1 MDDLLSHTDVGE
13 HERTRQH
20 RQLQNKYL
28 TFIQQLNSRRTES
41 SLSCSEEQREMSSN
55 LPAGCVPSPI
65 QEPVAVTVIPVQ
77 EPLTVLQA
85 VGVRELPVQATIV
98 QTPVSLQAPPAKVL
112 PPSSILTP
120 PPTGEATS
128 QRKQK
133 RPRIRFVNYLE
144 EDDRPSRRSRHLR
157 NSHPHKYSQEEED

>member
-1 MDDLLSHTDVGE
+1 
-13 HERTRQH
+13 
-20 RQLQNKYL
+20 
-28 TFIQQLNSRRTES
+28 
-41 SLSCSEEQREMSSN
+41 MSSN
-55 LPAGCVPSPI
+55 LPAGCVPAPI

-128 QRKQK
+128 QRKQ
-133 RPRIRFVNYLE
+133 
-144 EDDRPSRRSRHLR
+144 
-157 NSHPHKYSQEEED
+157 